1 MSITRRFCFTCFI
14 PVILIKMATGLGGQL
29 TNDQKVRLARAIS
42 IRNMESIALGYL
54 GFEEETIKNR
64 KYENKDNAEAFNRDV
79 INTWLN
85 MNSGINQCE
94 VSWQKGTLTYHLQ
107 WRIQDFP
114 EGVRQFPNWD
124 YFAIFLPKTA

>member
-1 MSITRRFCFTCFI
+1 
-14 PVILIKMATGLGGQL
+14 MATGLGGQL
-29 TNDQKVRLARAIS
+29 TNDQKVRLARAMS

-85 MNSGINQCE
+85 KNSGINQCE
-94 VSWQKGTLTYHLQ
+94 VSWQKGTMTYHLQ
-107 WRIQDFP
+107 WRIQDFT
-114 EGVRQFPNWD
+114 EGGAPIPKLGLFCNF
-124 YFAIFLPKTA
+124 FAKNCMKMK